1 MNANWCKR
9 LLRDRNFI
17 MLIGIGVGLAWGG
30 GAKWTEPLTLPGL
43 AVVMTLSTMGISGS
57 TFRPISSIL
66 SPAFAGIVMTYL
78 VFAGTILPL
87 NLLFVKDP
95 ALRTGFILLAAV
107 PPAIAV
113 IPFTLFLR
121 GNTAFSL
128 IGTIGAYLGGL
139 ALMPAITLL
148 FIGADLL
155 NPFKVVLILVELMVA
170 PLIAG
175 QVLMWARLERFL
187 TPVKGTIINWS
198 FCVFTYTVVGLNRE
212 IFLHNPASLISVA
225 VIATLSMFLLGW
237 GIERVAR
244 FMKLSDEVT
253 TSLVLLG
260 TLKNYGIAGGI
271 ALTLFSKEAAM
282 PSTVSAVIMILYII
296 WLEYK
301 TRWRTAAAG

>member
-1 MNANWCKR
+1 MKLIAK
-9 LLRDRNFI
+9 LLRDRNVI

-57 TFRPISSIL
+57 TFRPISSVF

-113 IPFTLFLR
+113 IPFTLFLK
-121 GNTAFSL
+121 GNTVFSL

-139 ALMPAITLL
+139 VLMPAITLL
-148 FIGADLL
+148 FIGADFL

-175 QVLMWARLERFL
+175 QILTWARLDRFL

-225 VIATLSMFLLGW
+225 IIATLSMFFLGW
-237 GIERVAR
+237 AIDRVAR
-244 FMKLSDEVT
+244 FLKLSDEVT

-282 PSTVSAVIMILYII
+282 PSTVSAVIMILFII
-296 WLEYK
+296 WLEYRKRPK
-301 TRWRTAAAG
+301 TVLAG